1 MNYTLLQYN
10 WIKGLDITQC
20 RDYKSHPHLL
30 SPRTAAEVTGHS
42 STKFVEFK
50 NPFLYNSRVTVMAEN
65 DKSTLQP
72 HTQVTEMILSLL
84 PDDGLEH
91 PSLLFSDCLRHWTT
105 AQSRNAAALSLV
117 FESRS
122 ASTTPGDHF

>member
-1 MNYTLLQYN
+1 MSYALLQYN

-30 SPRTAAEVTGHS
+30 SPRTAAQVTGHF

-50 NPFLYNSRVTVMAEN
+50 DPFLYNSRVTVMAEN
-65 DKSTLQP
+65 NKSTLQP
-72 HTQVTEMILSLL
+72 HIQVTEIILSLL
-84 PDDGLEH
+84 ADDSLEH
-91 PSLLFSDCLRHWTT
+91 PCLLFSDCLRHWIT
-105 AQSRNAAALSLV
+105 AQSGNAAALSLF

-122 ASTTPGDHF
+122 MSTTGDHF

>member
-1 MNYTLLQYN
+1 MNYRLLQYN

-30 SPRTAAEVTGHS
+30 SPRTAAEVTGHF
-42 STKFVEFK
+42 STKFVGFK
-50 NPFLYNSRVTVMAEN
+50 NSFLYNSKVTVMAEN

-72 HTQVTEMILSLL
+72 HIQVTEMIHCWLNT
-84 PDDGLEH
+84 LEH
-91 PSLLFSDCLRHWTT
+91 PALLFSDCLRHWTT
-105 AQSRNAAALSLV
+105 AQSRNVAALSLF

-122 ASTTPGDHF
+122 MSTTLGDNFQM